1 MLFKKRSRFLIT
13 SLLIFTPVILA
24 ISCSS
29 KTIENLSDDA
39 SQIKIVSKN
48 HEHTFFNKTIKYSL
62 FDKSIA
68 KIIYETFANNLEPM
82 ILSSVSELEDFINK
96 WSQSV
101 IKTFGTEEESQKNFK
116 ISLKRLIEVVSL
128 NTKLARDTFNEKYFK
143 DNLMII
149 DFGNQIEP
157 KSKIQDVLP
166 NKTSSLE
173 NLLDI
178 YVKENKIYIVY
189 DVAENLYSSNK
200 YQSTSVIYSLNK
212 KMFDLKS
219 IDYKVEKIKYDTQ
232 KRTPISERILPVSS
246 FITQDLSQHQRGE
259 NSWIRDSS
267 LGNYG
272 LRIFKTKQEF
282 DELINDFVAFYNKK
296 HSKIFSEAII
306 ANILNTYNSDYFAS
320 NYLILFSS
328 MNWGVEAKLF
338 SDYIEDSYNITEQEN
353 TLLFRLDA
361 SKRLSNDAIRDEDL
375 VVFENKS
382 KDRGIWLIN
391 DDGQQHTLF
400 FKIAKNTYDY
410 KDGLKLKLEVDKYWR
425 PWLN

>member
-1 MLFKKRSRFLIT
+1 M
-13 SLLIFTPVILA
+13 
-24 ISCSS
+24 
-29 KTIENLSDDA
+29 
-39 SQIKIVSKN
+39 
-48 HEHTFFNKTIKYSL
+48 
-62 FDKSIA
+62 
-68 KIIYETFANNLEPM
+68 YETFANNLEPL

-116 ISLKRLIEVVSL
+116 VSLKRLIETISL
-128 NTKLARDTFNEKYFK
+128 NTKLARDTFNEKYFE
-143 DNLMII
+143 DNLLII

-157 KSKIQDVLP
+157 KSKIQELSP
-166 NKTSSLE
+166 NKTSSLD

-189 DVAENLYSSNK
+189 DVAENLYNSDK

-232 KRTPISERILPVSS
+232 KRTPISERILSVSS

-272 LRIFKTKQEF
+272 LKIFKTKQEF
-282 DELINDFVAFYNKK
+282 DELINGFVTFYNKK
-296 HSKIFSEAII
+296 HSKIFSESIK
-306 ANILNTYNSDYFAS
+306 ANILNTYNSDYFDN
-320 NYLILFSS
+320 NYLLLFSA
-328 MNWGVEAKLF
+328 MNWGVETELF
-338 SDYIEDSYNITEQEN
+338 SDYIEHSYNITKQEN
-353 TLLFRLDA
+353 TLLFTLNA
-361 SKRLSNDAIRDEDL
+361 SGGLSNDAIRYEDL

-382 KDRGIWLIN
+382 KDTGIWLIN
-391 DDGQQHTLF
+391 ADGQQHTLF
-400 FKIAKNTYDY
+400 FKIARNAYDY
-410 KDGLKLKLEVDKYWR
+410 KEGLKLKLKINKYWR
-425 PWLN
+425 PRLN